1 MTKNAPISEPVIA
14 ILRDIVD
21 KIPDNEI
28 IDYAGKHRGE
38 VCQGG
43 FKPERKNV
51 TVFRSRLKSMV
62 KSSMV
67 AGGHPLLDV
76 LRLHD
81 LSREFV
87 IVLSPMAVEY
97 GLESFLAY
105 FGKERFLANLL
116 LDEREEIRQLAHEY
130 IAQSDWQKRT
140 LPERAQAVKEIQES
154 FAPFLKHLLP
164 FVRDDQS
171 VLAGADGDALQKKDA
186 RISSIKAD
194 PAEMEKEGTKQK
206 THAVAAEQRY
216 GDEAGGKAELEKTLK
231 HDLKRHETEKQT
243 GKTVPA
249 KAKAKETAEKPK
261 QK

>member
-1 MTKNAPISEPVIA
+1 MTKSVPLPEPIIA

-21 KIPDNEI
+21 KIPDDEI

-51 TVFRSRLKSMV
+51 TVFRNRLKSMV
-62 KSSMV
+62 RGSMV
-67 AGGHPLLDV
+67 ATGHPLLDV
-76 LRLHD
+76 LRLYD

-87 IVLSPMAVEY
+87 IVLSPMAVQY

-105 FGKERFLANLL
+105 FGKERFLANVL
-116 LDEREEIRQLAHEY
+116 LDEREEVRQLAHAY
-130 IAQSDWQKRT
+130 LAQSDWQERA
-140 LPERAQAVKEIQES
+140 LPDRAQAVKEIRES

-171 VLAGADGDALQKKDA
+171 EDGDALQEKDA
-186 RISSIKAD
+186 QISSTKAD
-194 PAEMEKEGTKQK
+194 PAEMEKERTKQK
-206 THAVAAEQRY
+206 SHTLAAEAR
-216 GDEAGGKAELEKTLK
+216 GKAELEKTLK
-231 HDLKRHETEKQT
+231 HDPKRAGKQT

-249 KAKAKETAEKPK
+249 KAKAREAAAK